1 MNHDCVKFCHIP
13 TWDTFWWQKEMWDS
27 CKRGEG
33 WRKQLAGSLIIL
45 AAPPAG
51 RQRGGE
57 HYGALWIIMEESTIQ
72 SAPLFQLKEDQP
84 LITIRLHA
92 DKESLFNWHK
102 KHTFRR
108 RKNTR
113 FTSSCMM
120 NVAQYQFSG
129 SGYIWDS
136 SDQHLMCSAALNI
149 HPVHGEPE
157 TLLSIAISLQLEIF
171 PSFPANRERSHCRWE
186 KCSNLVMEGLRRHGG
201 VASEATALL
210 TRLRP
215 AVAVG
220 GDSRSCRWSSEL
232 QNLPLWSQNKPLP
245 HCFYIA
251 AELWPFIL
259 HNSIDH
265 QLKCTCT
272 MEKEGESLLVFPLKG
287 WESPPAAPS
296 PPPLP
301 PSPTPHPVKQ
311 VHSAAASC
319 K

>member
-1 MNHDCVKFCHIP
+1 MNHNCVKFCHIP

-129 SGYIWDS
+129 LLGLHLRFFWSTFNVQRCSQYSSSAWWTWDLVE
-136 SDQHLMCSAALNI
+136 HRNI
-149 HPVHGEPE
+149 TSVGNL
-157 TLLSIAISLQLEIF
+157 TF
-171 PSFPANRERSHCRWE
+171 PSFPANRERSHCQ
-186 KCSNLVMEGLRRHGG
+186 KCCNLVMVMEGLRRHGG

-232 QNLPLWSQNKPLP
+232 QNLQFPRTNLCL
-245 HCFYIA
+245 IA
-251 AELWPFIL
+251 FIL
-259 HNSIDH
+259 KQNCG
-265 QLKCTCT
+265 LLFCTI
-272 MEKEGESLLVFPLKG
+272 
-287 WESPPAAPS
+287 
-296 PPPLP
+296 
-301 PSPTPHPVKQ
+301 SPTIN
-311 VHSAAASC
+311 
-319 K
+319 